1 MPSISYSGRR
11 TSRDSPTSSSRGS
24 HPQRFWIA
32 VSAGIRLGPG
42 NLPARASVPGKRGW
56 TGRPGP
62 RPLPLLS
69 PVVASVAMPSDP
81 LSDRGRLVRG
91 GGPDLL
97 DLHGAELELR
107 DLAHR
112 VDLVDRQDVRRR
124 LTEVER
130 HEARPRRV
138 AVRQPRARLDRASP
152 RAEPDEVAVGDAHR
166 ARVVRVHVDVR
177 LR

>member
-69 PVVASVAMPSDP
+69 QVVASVALPSDP

-91 GGPDLL
+91 GAADLL
-97 DLHGAELELR
+97 DLDGAELELG

-112 VDLVDRQDVRRR
+112 VDLVDRQDVRRG
-124 LTEVER
+124 LAEVER
-130 HEARPRRV
+130 HEARARRV
-138 AVRQPRARLDRASP
+138 AVRQAGAGLDRPAPRADAH
-152 RAEPDEVAVGDAHR
+152 EVAVRD
-166 ARVVRVHVDVR
+166 
-177 LR
+177 